1 MSRRLDVARRFGENL
16 TRCRE
21 RANLSQEEL
30 GYRASL
36 HRTEV
41 SLLERGARIPRADT
55 VVRLAGSLGASF
67 GDLVEGVEW
76 SPGYTHIVEGA
87 FDVSDRMAEGDGGD
101 VVPSPAGSGGET
113 P

>member
-1 MSRRLDVARRFGENL
+1 MSRRLDVAQRFGENL

-55 VVRLAGSLGASF
+55 VVRLAGSLGATF
-67 GDLVEGVEW
+67 ADLVAGVEW

-87 FDVSDRMAEGDGGD
+87 FDVSGGT
-101 VVPSPAGSGGET
+101 AGGET